1 MTLIITRRENKM
13 RELMIDK
20 QTRQAVKINRGEKFS
35 VIDIEGQQVANLFA
49 VNASAFNEFFSAP
62 VTIDCK
68 ESLFFSTGDILYSNK
83 YLPMLTIIEDD
94 VGVHDMM
101 IPSCRLETYQH
112 FYNVNHHHSNCF
124 DNLNDSLKTYG
135 ISHFHSIQPL
145 NIFMNTTITQDKKII
160 IEPPVSKAGSKI
172 TFNAEMNLIV
182 GISAC
187 SITEGLSF
195 RKL

>member
-1 MTLIITRRENKM
+1 M

-20 QTRQAVKINRGEKFS
+20 QTGQAFKIKSGEKFS
-35 VIDIEGQQVANLFA
+35 VIDIEGQQVADLFA
-49 VNASAFNEFFSAP
+49 VNASAFDEFFSAP

-101 IPSCRLETYQH
+101 IPSCRLETYRH

-124 DNLNDSLKTYG
+124 DNLNNSLKAYG
-135 ISHFHSIQPL
+135 IPYFNSIQPF
-145 NIFMNTTITQDKKII
+145 NIFMNTTITQDKTII
-160 IEPPVSKAGSKI
+160 INPPVSKSGSKI
-172 TFNAEMNLIV
+172 TFRAEMDLIV

-187 SITEGLSF
+187 SITEGACNAGRCKPVLVQF
-195 RKL
+195 ID